1 MLKKKMK
8 LKQPDISGLL
18 KLNKKTHSN
27 TDDCPVF
34 GGKGQT

>member
-1 MLKKKMK
+1 MK

-18 KLNKKTHSN
+18 KLNKKKLHSN